1 MLFHYPCRLDEL
13 TDSISLN
20 IGPQSGL
27 RNSSILLASLNAE
40 VKAGLNLT
48 YGAFSSKTVDFHV
61 FASNNEVSHHAERL
75 DHNEAALLDMWL
87 LSYAQTLIVTPSSTF
102 GNIPRALGGSDD
114 TYILD
119 KVDGC
124 TKSRALDP
132 CYQVP
137 PDNIRCAPID
147 GARGQVGSVESLFG
161 VLSNC
166 DENFEAGGLQVSS
179 IIFMRSRHQ

>member
-1 MLFHYPCRLDEL
+1 
-13 TDSISLN
+13 
-20 IGPQSGL
+20 
-27 RNSSILLASLNAE
+27 

-48 YGAFSSKTVDFHV
+48 YGVFSSKAVNFHV
-61 FASNNEVSHHAERL
+61 FASNNEVAERP

-87 LSYAQTLIVTPSSTF
+87 LSYAQTLIITPASTF
-102 GNIPRALGGSDD
+102 GNIPRALGGSGD
-114 TYILD
+114 TWILD

-137 PDNIRCAPID
+137 PGDFRCAPID
-147 GARGQVGSVESLFG
+147 GLEARGQVESVEFLSG

-166 DENFEAGGLQVSS
+166 DENFERGGLQVSS
-179 IIFMRSRHQ
+179 NIFRRSRHQ